1 VHPATLV
8 SEIDLEATRSERHQL
23 HEEIE
28 MRAHLTWLL
37 ASTVPGDGLVRV
49 TPYRLVDGGDSVEA
63 AS

>member
-1 VHPATLV
+1 
-8 SEIDLEATRSERHQL
+8 
-23 HEEIE
+23 
-28 MRAHLTWLL
+28 LL